1 MYFCG
6 DSVLLNESHW
16 VIICIIRI
24 FGQIFGQNFGI
35 WPPGVPIYMGISYWF
50 AIYFE
55 EIPPSLVLNV
65 FLWWLCIIKWPKLGN
80 YLHNTNI
87 WGDFSQNFGIWPPGV
102 PIYIYGCLLLVCHLN
117 TTKPSPKCIF
127 WYLCIIKWTKLG
139 GYLHNTNIWVISG
152 QNSDFWPPGV
162 LICIITPYCFAIY
175 FEEIVSC
182 FALNAIFLYLVL
194 SKDPKL
200 HYTDISAFFLQI

>member
-1 MYFCG
+1 MLVFKKQVMCKA
-6 DSVLLNESHW
+6 
-16 VIICIIRI
+16 
-24 FGQIFGQNFGI
+24 QILISPYSF
-35 WPPGVPIYMGISYWF
+35 WWEIYSDVGTLISTQ
-50 AIYFE
+50 
-55 EIPPSLVLNV
+55 S
-65 FLWWLCIIKWPKLGN
+65 
-80 YLHNTNI
+80 
-87 WGDFSQNFGIWPPGV
+87 
-102 PIYIYGCLLLVCHLN
+102 IYIYGCLLLVCHLN
-117 TTKPSPKCIF
+117 ITKPSPKCIF
-127 WYLCIIKWTKLG
+127 WYFCIIKWTKLG

-162 LICIITPYCFAIY
+162 LICIVTPYCFAIY

>member
-1 MYFCG
+1 MLSMC
-6 DSVLLNESHW
+6 N
-16 VIICIIRI
+16 IIFRSRQEISRNDNVRHGCD
-24 FGQIFGQNFGI
+24 FGQNFGI
-35 WPPGVPIYMGISYWF
+35 WPPGVPIY
-50 AIYFE
+50 IY
-55 EIPPSLVLNV
+55 
-65 FLWWLCIIKWPKLGN
+65 
-80 YLHNTNI
+80 
-87 WGDFSQNFGIWPPGV
+87 
-102 PIYIYGCLLLVCHLN
+102 IYIYGCLLLVCHLN

-127 WYLCIIKWTKLG
+127 WYFCIIKWTKLG

-162 LICIITPYCFAIY
+162 LICIVTPYCFAIY

-200 HYTDISAFFLQI
+200 HYTDISAFFSKFRCLTPPQGDISGVTPWGVHNFLCIPSHNLRITLV

>member
-87 WGDFSQNFGIWPPGV
+87 WGDFWSKFWYLTPWGAY
-102 PIYIYGCLLLVCHLN
+102 IYIYGCLLLVCHLN
-117 TTKPSPKCIF
+117 TTTPSPKCISGICVLSNGLN
-127 WYLCIIKWTKLG
+127 WEVTCIIPIFGSFLVKIL
-139 GYLHNTNIWVISG
+139 IF
-152 QNSDFWPPGV
+152 DPPG
-162 LICIITPYCFAIY
+162 CWY
-175 FEEIVSC
+175 VSLPPTVSR
-182 FALNAIFLYLVL
+182 FI
-194 SKDPKL
+194 SKK
-200 HYTDISAFFLQI
+200 

>member
-6 DSVLLNESHW
+6 DSVLLNGPNWE
-16 VIICIIRI
+16 IICIIPI
-24 FGQIFGQNFGI
+24 FGVIFG
-35 WPPGVPIYMGISYWF
+35 
-50 AIYFE
+50 
-55 EIPPSLVLNV
+55 
-65 FLWWLCIIKWPKLGN
+65 
-80 YLHNTNI
+80 
-87 WGDFSQNFGIWPPGV
+87 QNFGIWPPGV

-162 LICIITPYCFAIY
+162 LICIVTPYCFAIY

-182 FALNAIFLYLVL
+182 FALNAIFYIWYCLKTRNCIIPIFRL
-194 SKDPKL
+194 
-200 HYTDISAFFLQI
+200 FFAKFRRLLPPPGVTYRELPPGVFIIFCVFLAII